1 MQITNITTIT
11 SKPCL
16 LYLSIIALMN
26 TAAAATADT
35 TLPSTTV
42 DPIVVVASKE
52 TTIKTPI
59 SAHDVYDNDESSTY
73 SNQEQLE
80 RYIGESPAD
89 VFKGMVGVYSGD
101 ARNSGAID
109 PNVRGIQGE
118 GRVPVTI
125 DGTEQAIT
133 ANRGYQG
140 ASNRNY
146 IDPLL
151 ISDVKVSKGA
161 SMERGIHSSVGGAVT
176 INTIN
181 VNDVLTD
188 DASFGINFKGIIG
201 NNATEA
207 NAINPTDYVGD
218 NASNY
223 STDIYPIAPD
233 VARNPDVVKVFE
245 NGIGRVPRKD
255 VNAFTNLGLV
265 GKTPERNKMTTSF
278 DDKAYRIAIAGR
290 TEWVEGVAAYSHRE
304 RGNYFAGARGSDDY
318 RSDTPNMQRDLSQF
332 PSYMAD
338 VYRPHQEVPNSSNE
352 NTSYLAKITFKPT
365 DTQALQFGYR
375 HTDVVTGDIMPFRV
389 ADDRPSTEFATTGRL
404 PQWPL
409 SNIDL
414 DAYHIRYKWQPDN
427 PWIDLD
433 GTLWHTD
440 TTTVTH
446 NSGGSP
452 LSMIGQFFGSDSDKF
467 NQYKQG
473 FIQQFQG
480 EFPGVVNCPN
490 SVIRSPDYSTPAKA
504 ADKCVQAARLYQNT
518 FKSNSESSIHNTRY
532 GLRLS
537 NQSQLTDTLS
547 MTLSGNYQQEQ
558 LEADNAATGIPGLF
572 TVAPGKGRR
581 RSGDVSI
588 NFNYQPYD
596 WLELAAGA
604 RYDRYWAIDDYVNEA
619 RARHELIN
627 QRKIE
632 THKLL
637 NGFYKANETV
647 QQALQDYRAGKIKSN
662 QYSRI
667 YDQYYPG
674 KGNYGGIDFGDN
686 VGIIENGQE
695 GVAYVPMREE
705 IPWYP
710 DQNGVYHRED
720 NIFLNGEAKKLGIL
734 RPAKSEGKT
743 GFPQYI
749 LVSDG
754 SGDPFEPT
762 PAKEGW
768 GWVPSVSAAVRLPW
782 EARVYGRYAQTT
794 RMPSMFESIATFA
807 KNINHYDPVSPERGT
822 NIEVGYVQDLTP
834 WFNDARFAD
843 AKLVYYDNT
852 IRDVVDRE
860 FGLQS
865 NLRNFDKQ
873 HISGLELQSRYDDG
887 QYFGDFSV
895 GYTLEN
901 QVCDADYAVTQDPY
915 YAQVPDCVEQG
926 FFGGFLFNMAQP
938 KYMLDLT
945 LGTRL
950 LDEKLEMGTR
960 IHHHS
965 GSVKNVY
972 KLNYGDVGNAFVN
985 IPYSWSP
992 VTTFDYFLSYE
1003 VFKDSKLQLSA
1014 TNITDE
1020 YYLDPL
1026 TRTLMPAPG
1035 RALHLS
1041 FETKF

>member
-1 MQITNITTIT
+1 MT
-11 SKPCL
+11 KPTPL
-16 LYLSIIALMN
+16 LLSVSVIALMR
-26 TAAAATADT
+26 TMPSFGADESLPT
-35 TLPSTTV
+35 TELNA
-42 DPIVVVASKE
+42 IVVYAE
-52 TTIKTPI
+52 RDLLAPTI
-59 SAHDVYDNDESSTY
+59 SEHDVYDKDESSTY
-73 SNQEQLE
+73 ADKEELE

-109 PNVRGIQGE
+109 PNIRGIQGE

-151 ISDVKVSKGA
+151 ISDVKVTKGA
-161 SMERGIHSSVGGAVT
+161 TLERGIHSSVGGAVT
-176 INTIN
+176 INTLN
-181 VNDVLTD
+181 VNDVLKD
-188 DASFGINFKGIIG
+188 DASFGIDVKGIIG
-201 NNATEA
+201 NNAIEA
-207 NAINPTDYVGD
+207 HAINPEDYIGD

-223 STDIYPIAPD
+223 STDLYPVDPNIARDPD
-233 VARNPDVVKVFE
+233 LVKAFE
-245 NGIGRVPRKD
+245 EGIGRLPRKST
-255 VNAFTNLGLV
+255 NEFTNVGLV
-265 GKTPERNKMTTSF
+265 GKTPERNKMATSF
-278 DDKAYRIAIAGR
+278 DDEAYRIAVAGR
-290 TEWVEGVAAYSHRE
+290 NDWVEAIAAYSQRE
-304 RGNYFAGARGSDDY
+304 RGNYFAGRHGSDDY
-318 RSDTPNMQRDLSQF
+318 RSDVPNRERDLSQF
-332 PSYMAD
+332 PSFMAD
-338 VYRPHQEVPNSSNE
+338 VYQPHQEVPNSSNK
-352 NTSYLAKITFKPT
+352 NTSYLTKITFKPT
-365 DTQALQFGYR
+365 DTQALQLGYR
-375 HTDVVTGDIMPFRV
+375 NTEIVAGDIMPFRV
-389 ADDRPSTEFATTGRL
+389 ADDRPTSEFANTGRL

-427 PWIDLD
+427 HLIDLD
-433 GTLWHTD
+433 STLWHTD
-440 TTTVTH
+440 TTTITH
-446 NSGGSP
+446 NSGGTP
-452 LSMIGQFFGSDSDKF
+452 LSMIGGFYGSDSDKF
-467 NQYKQG
+467 SKYKQG
-473 FIQQFQG
+473 FIKQFRA
-480 EFPGVVNCPN
+480 EFPEVINCPN
-490 SVIRSPDYSTPAKA
+490 SVIKSPDYSTPVKA
-504 ADKCVQAARLYQNT
+504 ADKCVQAAKLYQNT
-518 FKSNSESSIHNTRY
+518 FVSNSEASIHNTRS
-532 GLRLS
+532 GLRIS
-537 NQSQLTDTLS
+537 NKSRLTDTLS
-547 MTLSGNYQQEQ
+547 MTLAGNYQQEQ
-558 LEADNAATGIPGLF
+558 LEADNEATGIPGLF
-572 TVAPGKGRR
+572 SVAPGKGRR
-581 RSGDVSI
+581 RSGDASI
-588 NFNYQPYD
+588 SFNYQPFN
-596 WLELAAGA
+596 WLELTAGT

-627 QRKIE
+627 ERKIQ
-632 THKLL
+632 THQLL
-637 NGFYKANETV
+637 NGFYKANATV
-647 QQALQDYRAGKIKSN
+647 QQALQDYNDGKIQSYEYRRIYEKYYPNKSN
-662 QYSRI
+662 YGDI
-667 YDQYYPG
+667 AYGG
-674 KGNYGGIDFGDN
+674 KGVD
-686 VGIIENGQE
+686 IIENGQE
-695 GVAYVPMREE
+695 GIAYVPMREE
-705 IPWYP
+705 ITWYP
-710 DQNGVYHRED
+710 DENGVYHRKD

-743 GFPQYI
+743 GYPQYI

-768 GWVPSVSAAVRLPW
+768 GWAPSMSAAINLPW
-782 EARVYGRYAQTT
+782 QARLYGRYAQSY

-807 KNINHYDPVSPERGT
+807 KNLNHYEPVSPEHGT
-822 NIEVGYVQDLTP
+822 NFEVGYVQDLTP
-834 WFNDARFAD
+834 WFDNARFAD

-852 IRDVVDRE
+852 IHDVVDRE

-873 HISGLELQSRYDDG
+873 HISGLELQSRYDNG

-895 GYTLEN
+895 GYTLDN

-938 KYMLDLT
+938 KYMIDLT

-950 LDEKLEMGTR
+950 LDEKLEMGAR

-965 GSVKNVY
+965 GSVDDVY
-972 KLNYGDVGNAFVN
+972 KLNYGDVGNSFIN

-992 VTTFDYFLSYE
+992 VTTFDYFLSY
-1003 VFKDSKLQLSA
+1003 KILKNSKLQLSA

-1041 FETKF
+1041 FESKF